1 MHPYKTLDQIKNTC
15 GLFLQT
21 YSALGDLFPFLKH
34 LIFQKGFQL
43 KSVILHLCS
52 LFDREIANI
61 FYSLNIVLFKELLM
75 NAYLHNAIIAIIC
88 LARCT

>member
-34 LIFQKGFQL
+34 LIFKRDFND
-43 KSVILHLCS
+43 K
-52 LFDREIANI
+52 
-61 FYSLNIVLFKELLM
+61 VLFYIYAL
-75 NAYLHNAIIAIIC
+75 C
-88 LARCT
+88 LIEKLQIFSIL